1 MPRTKIKRGPQS
13 ECKFSPTTEPKSP
26 FSSFH
31 AIAIVHECAHWA
43 NMVICF
49 YRSINICR
57 HASANTRNTLPSP
70 TYFRSINKISKP
82 ILFPVSLSLPPSVP
96 LLPLPLP
103 SLQPSPTAGAELI
116 SNAPS
121 LFSPSHPSKLFATPS
136 AASCLPSSPSSFF
149 ALSASFACDD
159 EYKFSDLL

>member
-1 MPRTKIKRGPQS
+1 MNVH
-13 ECKFSPTTEPKSP
+13 TEQIWSFAFTDPLIFVDMLRLTLETLCPPPLIFVPSTRFQNP
-26 FSSFH
+26 F
-31 AIAIVHECAHWA
+31 
-43 NMVICF
+43 CF
-49 YRSINICR
+49 LC
-57 HASANTRNTLPSP
+57 HCP
-70 TYFRSINKISKP
+70 
-82 ILFPVSLSLPPSVP
+82 SLPPSVP